1 MFVLIKN
8 AYVFAPEDLGQKDVL
23 ICNSKIIKVADH
35 IDFSW
40 DDDDFSVIDAS
51 GQSLVPGFIDQ
62 HVHIIGGGG
71 EDGFASLIREIQMT
85 DCVKYGVTTVVGV
98 LGTDCQAKHV
108 ETLVAR
114 AKALKEQ
121 GMTAYC
127 LTGSYSYPS
136 ITLTGSV
143 AKDMAFID
151 EIIGVKIAIA
161 EHRASEI
168 TQEELT
174 RLATQV
180 RTTSFLTHKPGVVHM
195 HTGRGKKQYS
205 DVLKIVEESDIPITQ
220 FRPTHVNIDSESTI
234 EFGKAGGYL
243 DFTSGHQTAASA
255 AHLKKALDQFPLEQI
270 TLSSDS
276 NGSFPKWSEDR
287 RRIVAMGVGSMDT
300 LWDTIR
306 HLVQDQG
313 VDLGTAVSIITKN
326 VADALMLYPNK
337 GCICKDADAD
347 MVLLDS
353 DLNITNV
360 LALGKV
366 MVRDGQLV
374 AKNYY
379 DYE

>member
-8 AYVFAPEDLGQKDVL
+8 SHIYAPEDLGQQDVL
-23 ICNSKIIKVADH
+23 ICNKKIIKVAPH
-35 IDFSW
+35 IDFTW
-40 DDDDFSVIDAS
+40 DEDEFTVIDAA
-51 GQSLVPGFIDQ
+51 GQSMVPGFIDQ

-168 TQEELT
+168 TADELT

-180 RTTSFLTHKPGVVHM
+180 RTTSYLTHKPGVVHM

-205 DVLKIVEESDIPITQ
+205 DVLKIVEESDIPISQ
-220 FRPTHVNIDSESTI
+220 FRPTHVNIDSESTL
-234 EFGKAGGYL
+234 EFAKAGGYL

-255 AHLKKALDQFPLEQI
+255 AHLKKALDLVPLEQI

-287 RRIVAMGVGSMDT
+287 KRVVAMGVGSMDT

-326 VADALMLYPNK
+326 VADALLLYPNK
-337 GCICKDADAD
+337 GSISKDADAD
-347 MVLLDS
+347 LVLLDS
-353 DLNITNV
+353 DLNITDV

>member
-8 AYVFAPEDLGQKDVL
+8 AHIFAPEDLGQQDVL
-23 ICNSKIIKVADH
+23 ICNKKIVKVAPH

-40 DDDDFSVIDAS
+40 DEEEFTVIDAE
-51 GQSLVPGFIDQ
+51 GQSMVPGFIDQ

-168 TQEELT
+168 TTEELT

-205 DVLKIVEESDIPITQ
+205 DVLKIVAESDIPITQ
-220 FRPTHVNIDSESTI
+220 FRPTHVNIDSESTL
-234 EFGKAGGYL
+234 EFAKAGGYL
-243 DFTSGHQTAASA
+243 DFTSGHQTAATA
-255 AHLKKALDQFPLEQI
+255 AHLKKALDQVPLEQI

-326 VADALMLYPNK
+326 VADALLLYPNK
-337 GCICKDADAD
+337 GSVSKDADAD
-347 MVLLDS
+347 LVLLDR

-360 LALGKV
+360 LALGRV

>member
-8 AYVFAPEDLGQKDVL
+8 AHVFAPEDLGQKDVL
-23 ICNSKIIKVADH
+23 ICNKKIIKVADH
-35 IDFSW
+35 IDFDW
-40 DDDDFSVIDAS
+40 DPEEFTVIDAA
-51 GQSLVPGFIDQ
+51 GQSMVPGFIDQ

-168 TQEELT
+168 TTEELT

-313 VDLGTAVSIITKN
+313 VDLGTAVSIITRN

-337 GCICKDADAD
+337 GSISKDADAD
-347 MVLLDS
+347 LVLLDQ
-353 DLNITNV
+353 DLQITNV

-366 MVRDGQLV
+366 MVRDGELV

>member
-8 AYVFAPEDLGQKDVL
+8 AHIYAPEDLGKNDVL
-23 ICNSKIIKVADH
+23 ICNKKIIKVAPH

-40 DDDDFSVIDAS
+40 DEEEFTVIDAE
-51 GQSLVPGFIDQ
+51 GQSMVPGFIDQ

-143 AKDMAFID
+143 AKDMAFVD

-220 FRPTHVNIDSESTI
+220 FRPTHVNIDSESTL
-234 EFGKAGGYL
+234 EFAKAGGYL
-243 DFTSGHQTAASA
+243 DFTSGHQTAATA
-255 AHLKKALDQFPLEQI
+255 AHLKKALDQVPLEQI

-326 VADALMLYPNK
+326 VADALLLYPNK
-337 GCICKDADAD
+337 GSVSKDADAD
-347 MVLLDS
+347 LVLLDK

-360 LALGKV
+360 LALGRV

>member
-8 AYVFAPEDLGQKDVL
+8 AHIYAPEDLGKNDVL
-23 ICNSKIIKVADH
+23 ICNKKIIKVAPH

-40 DDDDFSVIDAS
+40 DEDEFMVIDAE
-51 GQSLVPGFIDQ
+51 GQSMVPGFIDQ

-143 AKDMAFID
+143 AKDMAFVD

-168 TQEELT
+168 TAEELT

-220 FRPTHVNIDSESTI
+220 FRPTHVNIDSESTL
-234 EFGKAGGYL
+234 EFAKAGGYL
-243 DFTSGHQTAASA
+243 DFTSGHQTAATA
-255 AHLKKALDQFPLEQI
+255 AHLKKALDQVPLEQI

-313 VDLGTAVSIITKN
+313 IDLGTAVSIITKN
-326 VADALMLYPNK
+326 VADALLLYPNK
-337 GCICKDADAD
+337 GSVSKDADAD
-347 MVLLDS
+347 LVLLDK

-360 LALGKV
+360 LALGRV
-366 MVRDGQLV
+366 MVRDGRLV

>member
-8 AYVFAPEDLGQKDVL
+8 AHIYAPEDLGKNDVL
-23 ICNSKIIKVADH
+23 ICNRKIIKVAPH

-40 DDDDFSVIDAS
+40 DEDEFTVIDAE
-51 GQSLVPGFIDQ
+51 GQSMVPGFIDQ

-143 AKDMAFID
+143 AKDMAFVD

-168 TQEELT
+168 TAEELT

-220 FRPTHVNIDSESTI
+220 FRPTHVNIDSESTL
-234 EFGKAGGYL
+234 EFAKAGGYL
-243 DFTSGHQTAASA
+243 DFTSGHQTAATA
-255 AHLKKALDQFPLEQI
+255 AHLKKALDQVPLEQI

-326 VADALMLYPNK
+326 VADALLLYPNK
-337 GCICKDADAD
+337 GSVSKDADAD
-347 MVLLDS
+347 LVLLDK

-360 LALGKV
+360 LALGRV

>member
-8 AYVFAPEDLGQKDVL
+8 AHIYAPEDLGKNDVL
-23 ICNSKIIKVADH
+23 ICNKKIIKVAPH

-40 DDDDFSVIDAS
+40 DEDEFTVIDAE
-51 GQSLVPGFIDQ
+51 GQSMVPGFIDQ

-143 AKDMAFID
+143 AKDMAFVD

-168 TQEELT
+168 TAEELT

-220 FRPTHVNIDSESTI
+220 FRPTHVNIDSESTL
-234 EFGKAGGYL
+234 EFAKAGGYL
-243 DFTSGHQTAASA
+243 DFTSGHQTAATA
-255 AHLKKALDQFPLEQI
+255 AHLKKALDQVPLEQI

-326 VADALMLYPNK
+326 VADALLLYPNK
-337 GCICKDADAD
+337 GSVSKDADAD
-347 MVLLDS
+347 LVLLDK

-360 LALGKV
+360 LALGRV